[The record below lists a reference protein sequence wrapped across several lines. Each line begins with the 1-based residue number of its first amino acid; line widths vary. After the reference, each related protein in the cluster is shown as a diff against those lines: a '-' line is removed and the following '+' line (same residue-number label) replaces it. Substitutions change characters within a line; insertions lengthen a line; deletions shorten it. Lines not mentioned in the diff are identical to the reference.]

1 MDTCRN
7 APDRL
12 QQLQPG
18 DRLLDLR
25 EVKRILPLSTSTIY
39 ARVRANEMPA
49 PLRIG
54 ANRVAWRESAILGYV
69 NSLITVESDALVV
82 TP

>member
-1 MDTCRN
+1 MDVCRN
-7 APDRL
+7 TPNQL
-12 QQLQPG
+12 QQLKPG
-18 DRLLDLR
+18 DRLIDLR

-49 PLRIG
+49 PFRIG

-69 NSLITVESDALVV
+69 NSLITVESDAPALD
-82 TP
+82 P

>member
-1 MDTCRN
+1 MDTCATN
-7 APDRL
+7 SGHPL
-12 QQLQPG
+12 QLQPG

-49 PLRIG
+49 PVRIG
-54 ANRVAWRESAILGYV
+54 PNRVAWRELDIIGYV
-69 NSLITVESDALVV
+69 NDLIATESNAPAVSR
-82 TP
+82 